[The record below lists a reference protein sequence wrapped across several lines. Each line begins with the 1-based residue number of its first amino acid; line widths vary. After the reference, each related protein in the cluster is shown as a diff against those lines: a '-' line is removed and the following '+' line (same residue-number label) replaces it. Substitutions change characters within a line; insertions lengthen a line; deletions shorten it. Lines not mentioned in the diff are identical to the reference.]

1 MPSGVDSILTMRW
14 AKNKALKKRQGGHGM
29 KILDNRLNPPR
40 HPGLILACV
49 CACTVLVVGLVA
61 ATNLA
66 VPILASS
73 SLHPSSSEL
82 LWIVDIYVILFAC
95 LVIPGGAAGDRFGRK
110 GILIAGLVTFAV
122 GASISAASVNVT
134 SLLLGRAITGVGAAL
149 VLPNCVGVLVHATAP
164 DRRVHGLAIWG
175 MTTGLGGL
183 VGNIAGGALLAAGSW
198 RALFWGIV
206 PFALLL
212 ALWTSLAV
220 QRSERSPRG
229 LDPAGTILLVAAMVA
244 LLIGIIG
251 GPEYGWNSSVV
262 ITAFTFSVILGA
274 IWVAVELKVRHPV
287 LDPRLFRIL
296 LLSTASLGMLVL
308 FFGSF
313 GLFYLNASLLQYG
326 RGYSVLQAGFAIVP
340 ISIPM
345 MFGTRFVP
353 DLVKRIGI
361 PATLSAAFLAVSI
374 GLFGLASAVY
384 QPYLAY
390 AAWLVLIGVGIAL
403 ALPCLTAEIT
413 SALPAEQ
420 AGVAGG
426 LQSATRELGSALG
439 VAIVGTVL
447 TESFTRHLPV
457 NFQQHAVPHT
467 VADAIAAAPNQQA
480 AIISAFVSGA
490 QSALHVASIITF
502 LIGILV
508 VAATFRASRHLPDQG
523 LNAAGSTTAPN
534 R

>member
-183 VGNIAGGALLAAGSW
+183 WAISPEEPCWLPDHGGLCSGASC
-198 RALFWGIV
+198 
-206 PFALLL
+206 
-212 ALWTSLAV
+212 
-220 QRSERSPRG
+220 RSR
-229 LDPAGTILLVAAMVA
+229 
-244 LLIGIIG
+244 
-251 GPEYGWNSSVV
+251 
-262 ITAFTFSVILGA
+262 FFS
-274 IWVAVELKVRHPV
+274 R
-287 LDPRLFRIL
+287 
-296 LLSTASLGMLVL
+296 
-308 FFGSF
+308 
-313 GLFYLNASLLQYG
+313 YG
-326 RGYSVLQAGFAIVP
+326 RPLPFNEV
-340 ISIPM
+340 
-345 MFGTRFVP
+345 
-353 DLVKRIGI
+353 
-361 PATLSAAFLAVSI
+361 SAALA
-374 GLFGLASAVY
+374 G
-384 QPYLAY
+384 
-390 AAWLVLIGVGIAL
+390 
-403 ALPCLTAEIT
+403 
-413 SALPAEQ
+413 
-420 AGVAGG
+420 
-426 LQSATRELGSALG
+426 
-439 VAIVGTVL
+439 
-447 TESFTRHLPV
+447 
-457 NFQQHAVPHT
+457 
-467 VADAIAAAPNQQA
+467 
-480 AIISAFVSGA
+480 
-490 QSALHVASIITF
+490 
-502 LIGILV
+502 
-508 VAATFRASRHLPDQG
+508 
-523 LNAAGSTTAPN
+523 
-534 R
+534 

>member
-1 MPSGVDSILTMRW
+1 MSTPKTTSPNTVNPSRY
-14 AKNKALKKRQGGHGM
+14 
-29 KILDNRLNPPR
+29 
-40 HPGLILACV
+40 PGLILACV

-61 ATNLA
+61 AINLA
-66 VPILASS
+66 VPILASN

-82 LWIVDIYVILFAC
+82 LWIVDAYVVLFAC

-110 GILIAGLVTFAV
+110 GILIAGLVTFAA
-122 GASISAASVNVT
+122 GAAISAASANVT

-164 DRRVHGLAIWG
+164 DRRGRALAIWG

-183 VGNIAGGALLAAGSW
+183 VGNIAGAALLTAGSW
-198 RALFWGIV
+198 RTLFWAIV

-212 ALWTSLAV
+212 ALWTALAV
-220 QRSERSPRG
+220 QRSSRSPRS
-229 LDPAGTILLVAAMVA
+229 LDPAGTVLLVAAIVA

-251 GPEYGWNSSVV
+251 GPEYGWNSTVV
-262 ITAFTFSVILGA
+262 ITAFTVSVILSA
-274 IWVAVELKVRHPV
+274 IWVAVELRVRYPV

-326 RGYSVLQAGFAIVP
+326 RGYSVLQAGLAIVP
-340 ISIPM
+340 ISVPM
-345 MFGTRFVP
+345 LLGTRIVP

-361 PATLSAAFLAVSI
+361 PATLTTAFLAISI
-374 GLFGLASAVY
+374 GLFGLASAAY
-384 QPYLAY
+384 QPYLVY
-390 AAWLVLIGVGIAL
+390 AAWLVLIGIGIAL

-413 SALPAEQ
+413 SALPTEQ

-439 VAIVGTVL
+439 VAIVGTTL
-447 TESFTRHLPV
+447 TESFTRHLPA
-457 NFQQHAVPHT
+457 NLQQGSVPHT
-467 VADAIAAAPNQQA
+467 VADAVAAAPAQQT
-480 AIISAFVSGA
+480 AILNAFVSGA
-490 QSALHVASIITF
+490 QSALHVASVVT
-502 LIGILV
+502 LLVGILV
-508 VAATFRASRHLPDQG
+508 VAATFRASRRLSDQS
-523 LNAAGSTTAPN
+523 LNAASSTSAPN